1 MMSVERGFDEFYL
14 GTRSRVLTYLYSVGG
29 DLTEA
34 QDAAQEAYARAWQHW
49 NTVSSAEQPEAW
61 VRTVGWRLLAA
72 RWRSARARQRA
83 FRRLGAPPPVPPPSE
98 DTVTLV
104 TALRQL
110 PDAQRQAIV
119 MHHLLDLPIV
129 AIAAETG
136 VAEGTIKARLSRG
149 RTALAELLG
158 SQLQEM
164 DNA

>member
-1 MMSVERGFDEFYL
+1 MGVERGFDEFYQ
-14 GTRSRVLTYLYSVGG
+14 GTRSRVLTYLYSVSG
-29 DLTEA
+29 DLAEA

-49 NTVSSAEQPEAW
+49 NRVSQAGHPEAW

-72 RWRSARARQRA
+72 RWRSARARRRA
-83 FRRLGAPPPVPPPSE
+83 LSRLDAPPPVAPPSE

-104 TALRQL
+104 AALRQL

-119 MHHLLDLPIV
+119 MHHLLDLPI
-129 AIAAETG
+129 AEIAAETG